1 MVPGDESIT
10 LGHRLVQKKETR
22 VEQRSKNTH
31 QGKGLVLVLQDLSS
45 AAPFELSAKSSD
57 EAAQDYCWSALV
69 LSAAFGFR
77 VVPGQSYYLY
87 LDSSAWKLSMIS
99 PAEWGHRIPGTF
111 VGSCDLRVDMTW
123 SLVFDELIVE
133 GSAVH
138 DALLQYLTGI
148 REQLL
153 QSGSWEALLRRGERH
168 LPYQQRVLT
177 TALASSLRQSLA
189 LSGQS
194 GVPPGVPALG
204 HAMEVMGAAAV

>member
-1 MVPGDESIT
+1 
-10 LGHRLVQKKETR
+10 

-87 LDSSAWKLSMIS
+87 FQTGTWKLSLIS
-99 PAEWGHRIPGTF
+99 PDEWGHRMPGIY
-111 VGSCDLRVDMTW
+111 VGSCDLRSDMTW
-123 SLVFDELIVE
+123 SLVFDTSVKE
-133 GSAVH
+133 GSPVH

-194 GVPPGVPALG
+194 GRSARRPCFGPRHG
-204 HAMEVMGAAAV
+204 HLRDC

>member
-1 MVPGDESIT
+1 M
-10 LGHRLVQKKETR
+10 
-22 VEQRSKNTH
+22 EQRRKNTH

-87 LDSSAWKLSMIS
+87 LQTGAWKLSLIS
-99 PAEWGHRIPGTF
+99 PDEWGHRLPGTY
-111 VGSCDLRVDMTW
+111 VGTCDLRVDMTW
-123 SLVFDELIVE
+123 SLVFDESIAA
-133 GSAVH
+133 GSVVH

-153 QSGSWEALLRRGERH
+153 ESGSWEALLRRGERH

-204 HAMEVMGAAAV
+204 HAMDVLGTAAV

>member
-1 MVPGDESIT
+1 M
-10 LGHRLVQKKETR
+10 
-22 VEQRSKNTH
+22 EQRSKNTH

-45 AAPFELSAKSSD
+45 AAPCELSAKSSD

-69 LSAAFGFR
+69 LSASFGFR

-87 LDSSAWKLSMIS
+87 FQTGTWKLSLIS
-99 PAEWGHRIPGTF
+99 PDEWGHRMPGIY
-111 VGSCDLRVDMTW
+111 VGSCDLRSDMTW
-123 SLVFDELIVE
+123 SLVFDTSVKE
-133 GSAVH
+133 GSPVH

-204 HAMEVMGAAAV
+204 HAMDTFGTASV

>member
-1 MVPGDESIT
+1 MGESIT
-10 LGHRLVQKKETR
+10 LWSSERKNEKHL
-22 VEQRSKNTH
+22 EQRSKNTY

-45 AAPFELSAKSSD
+45 ATPFELSAKSSD

-69 LSAAFGFR
+69 LSAASGFR

-87 LDSSAWKLSMIS
+87 LQAGAWKLSLIS
-99 PAEWGHRIPGTF
+99 PDEWGHRRPGIY
-111 VGSCDLRVDMTW
+111 VGSCDLRCDMTW
-123 SLVFDELIVE
+123 SLVFDQSVVE
-133 GSAVH
+133 GSPVH

-204 HAMEVMGAAAV
+204 HAMDAFGTAAV

>member
-87 LDSSAWKLSMIS
+87 LDSGAWKLSMIS

-123 SLVFDELIVE
+123 SLIFDESIVE

>member
-1 MVPGDESIT
+1 M
-10 LGHRLVQKKETR
+10 
-22 VEQRSKNTH
+22 EQRSKNTH

-87 LDSSAWKLSMIS
+87 FQTGTWKLSLIS
-99 PAEWGHRIPGTF
+99 PDEWCHRMPGIY
-111 VGSCDLRVDMTW
+111 VGSCDLRSDMTW
-123 SLVFDELIVE
+123 SLVFDTSVKE
-133 GSAVH
+133 GSPVH

-204 HAMEVMGAAAV
+204 HTLDAFGTASV

>member
-1 MVPGDESIT
+1 M
-10 LGHRLVQKKETR
+10 QKKETR

-87 LDSSAWKLSMIS
+87 LDSGAWKLSMIS

-123 SLVFDELIVE
+123 SLIFDESIVE

>member
-1 MVPGDESIT
+1 M
-10 LGHRLVQKKETR
+10 QKKETR

-87 LDSSAWKLSMIS
+87 LDSRRAWKLSMIS

-123 SLVFDELIVE
+123 SLVFDESIVE